1 MVVNKNYGALMS
13 SFSLLTFCVIVGSH
27 PKVMTILNYYRKI
40 YYRKGGDPMA
50 IVAGKTSYPK
60 TTKKSLDELLSSKKK
75 EQQPDNEETQE
86 PTNDEIS
93 FEELRGLFGA
103 GFAEIEYREMYR
115 KFISLQNNY
124 PLRTEMHKEALVT
137 YVKYAFKRDKAI
149 ADDDMD
155 AADKWGKLCAKQAT
169 DAKINP
175 SQLSAADLSD
185 GMTCFSQVSAA
196 VERAQDIIPLLNK
209 FIERPQDRVD
219 YTIWQYV
226 NYCRHLEG
234 KPLIQYRE
242 LYTFLKKRYEENK
255 EKLSFIYDE
264 GDGLFDERDL
274 GE

>member
-1 MVVNKNYGALMS
+1 
-13 SFSLLTFCVIVGSH
+13 
-27 PKVMTILNYYRKI
+27 
-40 YYRKGGDPMA
+40 MA
-50 IVAGKTSYPK
+50 VVAGKTNFNTNS
-60 TTKKSLDELLSSKKK
+60 KKSLEELLQKKK
-75 EQQPDNEETQE
+75 PIPKKTINKPKTEKNQEETNIENNKDVIEQNTE
-86 PTNDEIS
+86 KNKEDIS
-93 FEELRGLFGA
+93 FNELKDLFGY
-103 GFAEIEYREMYR
+103 GFDESEYREMYR
-115 KFISLQNNY
+115 KYISLQNNY
-124 PLRTEMHKEALVT
+124 PLRTEMHKEALIT

-149 ADDDMD
+149 ADDDME

-209 FIERPQDRVD
+209 FVEKPQDRVD

-264 GDGLFDERDL
+264 GDGMFDTNDL
-274 GE
+274 GD